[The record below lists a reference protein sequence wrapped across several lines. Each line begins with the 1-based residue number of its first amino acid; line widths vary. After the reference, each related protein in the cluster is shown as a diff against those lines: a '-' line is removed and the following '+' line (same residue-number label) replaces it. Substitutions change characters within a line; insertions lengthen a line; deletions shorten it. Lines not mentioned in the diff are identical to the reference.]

1 MTEEGSLLHKAL
13 EAEDSQ
19 FYIYDSTKR
28 LGHPESAFF
37 NQMSWNLVCKHMV
50 ASSKDNINAN
60 SWLIG

>member
-19 FYIYDSTKR
+19 FYTYDSTKL

-37 NQMSWNLVCKHMV
+37 NQLS
-50 ASSKDNINAN
+50 
-60 SWLIG
+60 